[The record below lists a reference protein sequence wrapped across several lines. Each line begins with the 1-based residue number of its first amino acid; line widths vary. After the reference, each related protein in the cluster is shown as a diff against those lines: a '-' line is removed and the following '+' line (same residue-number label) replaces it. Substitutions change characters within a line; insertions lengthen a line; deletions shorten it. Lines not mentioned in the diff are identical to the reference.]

1 MRRRKF
7 TIRALPLLLLS
18 SLLSPLFITVD
29 AQAITP
35 FLQRQATHWGH
46 TLAGPDTT
54 NAQVPRQKTAN
65 LEGKSKIIVNYKN
78 FPTWAKR
85 DFQAAA
91 DVWASYFVSSVPI
104 TIDVSWVEIGAFNVL
119 GSARPGSYFAGY
131 DGAPDSTLWYPSALA
146 NALAGKDLDKKQPE
160 MIIQVNS
167 GANWNTRN
175 DGLSYA
181 GEYDLQ
187 SVFIHEMAHGL
198 GFLST
203 DSYDPVFGF
212 GRIDEP
218 TPFDAYALVED
229 GRRLSDLPSPSIELG
244 IALRSPLVWSGA
256 LGIAANGGVR
266 PILFTPRVYEEGS
279 SISHLDEDTFSNSLE
294 DSVMTPNL
302 EAGEIFHKPGPL
314 LLAMIEDMRLKP
326 PAGKSTGIPL
336 PVRNVEALV
345 SDGEAIISFD
355 PPANARTAQ
364 ISTYTVRN
372 NVTNQSKNAAKS
384 PIKFTGLK
392 NGDAYTFTVVA
403 TNINGTSEPVTS
415 APVKPAPSWKRF
427 IIDAKSDAKML
438 SSVTFNGEPA
448 IVYADSKSGDL
459 KIAQWNSKVWVKRTI
474 DGAGGSMGRTNLPI
488 TSALSTC
495 VNGIGKKQTLHIFYA
510 NDIDRDLRYAKYDGK
525 NFTYEIVDGNGPQVN
540 SYEAPIRVRTASD
553 VNVSSACIASA
564 GGVQVFYRDES
575 QGILLGAVKGKSAK
589 NWTYELVDGDR
600 KTDGRTTGDV
610 GFSLKAVFDGRTSY
624 VIYDAVHD
632 INQREERTL
641 SEIRVATRTSF
652 SPVGWSYRILESATP
667 ANPVSGFA
675 LAVGKTIE
683 GVFATWLG
691 GDSLSLPEAKTV
703 RWVSLSKSLDVVTQI
718 GSIDPDE
725 LGTPSRYLS
734 TDSSLIAFTCE
745 RRLCAIDKSKE
756 IPRKIFISPYENPEG
771 IESAWVNV
779 NRMKYLI
786 AGIYGQLV
794 MLRP

>member
-1 MRRRKF
+1 
-7 TIRALPLLLLS
+7 LLS

-46 TLAGPDTT
+46 TLAGPNTTDT
-54 NAQVPRQKTAN
+54 QVPRAKTVN
-65 LEGKSKIIVNYKN
+65 LEAKSKFIVTYKN
-78 FPTWAKR
+78 FPAWAKR

-91 DVWASYFVSSVPI
+91 DVWASHFASTVPI
-104 TIDVSWVEIGAFNVL
+104 NIDVSWVEIGAFNVL

-146 NALAGKDLDKKQPE
+146 NALAGKDLDKKQAE

-175 DGLSYA
+175 DGLSYS

-187 SVFIHEMAHGL
+187 SVFLHEMAHGL

-212 GRIDEP
+212 GRIDQP

-244 IALRSPLVWSGA
+244 IALRSPLVWSGP
-256 LGIAANGGVR
+256 LGTAANGGVR

-279 SISHLDEDTFSNSLE
+279 SISHLDEDTFANSLE
-294 DSVMTPNL
+294 NAVMTPNL

-314 LLAMIEDMRLKP
+314 LLAMIEDMRRKP

-336 PVRNVEALV
+336 AVRNLEALV
-345 SDGEAIISFD
+345 SDGEAIIAFD

-364 ISTYTVRN
+364 ISAYTVRN
-372 NVTNQSKNAAKS
+372 NVTNQSKSAAKS

-392 NGDAYTFTVVA
+392 NGDAYTFTVIA
-403 TNINGTSEPVTS
+403 TNINGSSEPVTS

-427 IIDAKSDAKML
+427 IIDAKSDAKLL

-510 NDIDRDLRYAKYDGK
+510 DDVDKDLRYAKYDGK

-540 SYEAPIRVRTASD
+540 SYEASIRVRTASD
-553 VNVSSACIASA
+553 VNVTSACIASA

-589 NWTYELVDGDR
+589 NWIYELVDGDR

-610 GFSLKAVFDGRTSY
+610 GFSLKAAFDGRTSY
-624 VIYDAVHD
+624 LIYDAVLD
-632 INQREERTL
+632 INQREQPTL
-641 SEIRVATRTSF
+641 SEIRVATRTNF
-652 SPVGWSYRILESATP
+652 SPAGWSYRILESATP

-703 RWVSLSKSLDVVTQI
+703 RWLSLSKSSDA
-718 GSIDPDE
+718 GSQVSSLDPDE

-756 IPRKIFISPYENPEG
+756 TPKKIFISPYENPEG

>member
-1 MRRRKF
+1 M
-7 TIRALPLLLLS
+7 
-18 SLLSPLFITVD
+18 
-29 AQAITP
+29 
-35 FLQRQATHWGH
+35 
-46 TLAGPDTT
+46 
-54 NAQVPRQKTAN
+54 
-65 LEGKSKIIVNYKN
+65 
-78 FPTWAKR
+78 
-85 DFQAAA
+85 
-91 DVWASYFVSSVPI
+91 
-104 TIDVSWVEIGAFNVL
+104 
-119 GSARPGSYFAGY
+119 
-131 DGAPDSTLWYPSALA
+131 
-146 NALAGKDLDKKQPE
+146 
-160 MIIQVNS
+160 
-167 GANWNTRN
+167 
-175 DGLSYA
+175 
-181 GEYDLQ
+181 
-187 SVFIHEMAHGL
+187 
-198 GFLST
+198 
-203 DSYDPVFGF
+203 
-212 GRIDEP
+212 
-218 TPFDAYALVED
+218 
-229 GRRLSDLPSPSIELG
+229 
-244 IALRSPLVWSGA
+244 RSPLVWSGA
-256 LGIAANGGVR
+256 LGTAANGGVR

-279 SISHLDEDTFSNSLE
+279 SISHLDEDTFSSSLE

-336 PVRNVEALV
+336 PVRNLEALV
-345 SDGEAIISFD
+345 SDGEAIISSD

-364 ISTYTVRN
+364 ISAYTVRN
-372 NVTNQSKNAAKS
+372 NVTNQSKSAAKS
-384 PIKFTGLK
+384 PIKFAGLK
-392 NGDAYTFTVVA
+392 NGDAYTFTVIA
-403 TNINGTSEPVTS
+403 TNINGSSEPVTS
-415 APVKPAPSWKRF
+415 APIKPAPSWKRF

-448 IVYADSKSGDL
+448 IIYADSKSGDL
-459 KIAQWNSKVWVKRTI
+459 KIAQWNSKLWVKRTI
-474 DGAGGSMGRTNLPI
+474 DGAGGSQGRTNLPI
-488 TSALSTC
+488 TGALSTC

-510 NDIDRDLRYAKYDGK
+510 DDIDRDLRYAKYDGK

-540 SYEAPIRVRTASD
+540 SYETPVRVRTASD
-553 VNVSSACIASA
+553 VNVSSACIAST

-589 NWTYELVDGDR
+589 SWTYELVDGDR

-610 GFSLKAVFDGRTSY
+610 AFSLKAAFDGKTSY
-624 VIYDAVHD
+624 LIYDAVLD
-632 INQREERTL
+632 INQREQTTL
-641 SEIRVATRTSF
+641 SEIRVATRTTFTPAS
-652 SPVGWSYRILESATP
+652 WSYRILESATP

-703 RWVSLSKSLDVVTQI
+703 RWVSLSKSLDVATQVA
-718 GSIDPDE
+718 SIDPDE

-745 RRLCAIDKSKE
+745 KRLCAIDKSKE
-756 IPRKIFISPYENPEG
+756 TPKKIFVSPYENPDG